1 MNILIVDDHALFRCA
16 LKGMLSE
23 VLGAGIIDE
32 ASTGEETFKKFRKR
46 RYDCII
52 LDIYL
57 PGENGLEIL
66 QRLKSLD
73 PDAHCLVLSMYSEA
87 QYGLRAIKAGAAGY
101 LTKNVSLD
109 VLKEAIRRIC
119 SGQKYID
126 VSLAE
131 RLSDAVQYGN
141 RLPHERLSDR
151 ELQILVMIASGKI
164 VTQIARELHLSVK
177 TISTHRAN
185 ILRKMELENT
195 SQLIHYALK
204 NALMV

>member
-1 MNILIVDDHALFRCA
+1 
-16 LKGMLSE
+16 MLSE

-32 ASTGEETFKKFRKR
+32 ASTGEETFKIFRKR

-57 PGENGLEIL
+57 PGENGLQIL

-87 QYGLRAIKAGAAGY
+87 QYGVRAIKAGAAGY
-101 LTKNVSLD
+101 LTKNVSLE
-109 VLKEAIRRIC
+109 VLKEAIRRVC
-119 SGQKYID
+119 SGQRYID
-126 VSLAE
+126 ISLAE
-131 RLSDAVQYGN
+131 RLSDAVQNGN

-151 ELQILVMIASGKI
+151 ELQVLVMIASGKI

-177 TISTHRAN
+177 TISSHRAN

-195 SQLIHYALK
+195 SQLIGYALK
-204 NALMV
+204 NALLY